1 MKKIPLSVP
10 FIGEEEI
17 NAVNETMKSGWI
29 SSLGE
34 NILKFE
40 NQFASFCDT
49 KFALT
54 VSNGTVGLH
63 LALHSLNIGPGD
75 EVIVPNFTF
84 VATANSVLYT
94 GATVRYADINPKTLC
109 ICPESIKS
117 LINDNTKAIIPVHV
131 YGHPSDMI
139 SINEIAKENRLKVIE
154 DCAEAHGAE
163 LSGRKVG
170 SFGDVGVFSFYGNKI
185 ITTGEGGMITTNDES
200 LYKKMKLLRDHAMS
214 NVKRYWHTEMGFN
227 YRMTNIQAAIGIA
240 QLNKIDNILEEKI
253 KIYYNYKKA
262 LNSSYL
268 KLNFTEKKYKNVF
281 WYITV
286 LIDKIN
292 ETQRDEIIG
301 ELYKDGIDS
310 RPFFYPLNTMPMLK
324 NKDYTPVT
332 DLISPI
338 GICLPTFIGLTN
350 TEIIYITKC
359 LNKILKKYG
368 I

>member
-1 MKKIPLSVP
+1 MRKIPLSFP

-17 NAVNETMKSGWI
+17 NAVNETMKSGWV

-40 NQFASFCDT
+40 EQFASFCDT

-63 LALHSLNIGPGD
+63 LALHSMDIGLGD

-94 GATVRYADINPKTLC
+94 GAKVRYADINPKTLC

-117 LINDNTKAIIPVHV
+117 LINNNTKAIIPVHV

-139 SINEIAKENRLKVIE
+139 AINKIAEENGLKVIE

-163 LSGRKVG
+163 YLGKKVG

-200 LYKKMKLLRDHAMS
+200 LYKKMKFLRDHAMS
-214 NVKRYWHTEMGFN
+214 NDKRYWHTEMGFN
-227 YRMTNIQAAIGIA
+227 YRMTNIQAAIGLA
-240 QLNKIDNILEEKI
+240 QLKKIDYILEEKI
-253 KIYYNYKKA
+253 KIYDNYKRA
-262 LNSSYL
+262 LNI
-268 KLNFTEKKYKNVF
+268 KPARLNFTEKNYKNVF
-281 WYITV
+281 WYMTV
-286 LIDKIN
+286 IIDKIN
-292 ETQRDEIIG
+292 EIKRDEIIA
-301 ELYKDGIDS
+301 ELSKNGIDS

-324 NKDYTPVT
+324 NNDQTPVT
-332 DLISPI
+332 NLISPV
-338 GICLPTFIGLTN
+338 GICLPTFVGLTN
-350 TEIIYITKC
+350 NEIIHIAQT
-359 LNKILKKYG
+359 LMKILKKYD